1 MRFLYLKKS
10 NPRPP
15 EHEFIPM
22 TTRPELRSEFPNFW
36 TLQKIFKLGKSFS
49 GPLQSLQNANNEN
62 VIPRTA
68 FYLKKVQLKLRAEN
82 DDLEMNKR
90 WRLGPKMESYFF
102 IPFYIYSRFISI
114 TRCERERERECFKIK
129 IKKLLASPRYKKYRH
144 TSQSCDRRKIIKFWN
159 WIVSST
165 ASLPSWSITD
175 TFYLCPSGSVT
186 S

>member
-1 MRFLYLKKS
+1 MSLFPWPLDQSSGPNFQIFEHYRKSSNWEKAFLGLCKVYKMQTMKCNPPHSLLPEKGSIKIESGKWWFRNEQTLKTRAKNGKLFLYPVLHLFTIHL
-10 NPRPP
+10 N
-15 EHEFIPM
+15 
-22 TTRPELRSEFPNFW
+22 
-36 TLQKIFKLGKSFS
+36 
-49 GPLQSLQNANNEN
+49 
-62 VIPRTA
+62 
-68 FYLKKVQLKLRAEN
+68 Y
-82 DDLEMNKR
+82 EMR
-90 WRLGPKMESYFF
+90 ER
-102 IPFYIYSRFISI
+102 
-114 TRCERERERECFKIK
+114 ERERERECFKIK